1 MSNRLIHAP
10 HAFRPTEQISAH
22 IDFLR
27 MRLLG
32 FAQMRLASWDV
43 RPMLSPFW
51 RLYCNLDDGA
61 VVTSD
66 ARRIPLRA
74 RRVYLVPAW
83 VWWSGQ
89 SRPGVR
95 HIFAH
100 FDLPGMTCS
109 LSRAAFPLP
118 LQIYPRPSERRER
131 AAIDLVAQFEA
142 LGAEFLKSGV
152 FDPHFISWAKG
163 LIYFALRDAF
173 AQVEPEIRARCL
185 QPGTGTHPLVRVLN
199 LIDTNLH
206 QELQNDVLAD
216 AVPCSR
222 AHLVRLFRALL
233 GVAPARY
240 ITERRIS
247 RAAELLVY
255 GHDSLEQ
262 IAEAC
267 GFPNRHYFT
276 RVFTQV
282 LGTSPARYRKILLN
296 AGRTR

>member
-1 MSNRLIHAP
+1 MTS
-10 HAFRPTEQISAH
+10 H

-27 MRLLG
+27 MRLIG
-32 FAQMRLASWDV
+32 FSKMMLHTWDV
-43 RPMLSPFW
+43 QPLLSPFW

-61 VVTSD
+61 VITSEQQ
-66 ARRIPLRA
+66 RYPLRA

-95 HIFAH
+95 HIYAH
-100 FDLPGMTCS
+100 FDLPGMTRS
-109 LSRAAFPLP
+109 LSRAAFPRP
-118 LQIYPRPSERRER
+118 LQIFPRTKSRDDG
-131 AAIDLVAQFEA
+131 AALDLALQFEE
-142 LGAEFLKSGV
+142 LGAATIGKGML
-152 FDPHFISWAKG
+152 DPYLVCWAKG
-163 LIYFALRDAF
+163 LVYFAIRDAF
-173 AQVEPEIRARCL
+173 SRVAPDIRSRCL

-199 LIDTNLH
+199 LIDTHLH
-206 QELQNDVLAD
+206 QELRNEDLAST
-216 AVPCSR
+216 VPCSR

-240 ITERRIS
+240 IAERRIS

-262 IAEAC
+262 IADAC

-276 RVFTQV
+276 RVFTQI
-282 LGTSPARYRKILLN
+282 LGTSPARYRKMALV
-296 AGRTR
+296 GR